1 MTATMSR
8 KQERVSLEPDSLST
22 RDRLILRP
30 QPEFVLPVLKR
41 SRRSLYA
48 RFASWALLVFG
59 LAFTVVIAIIGSKGQ
74 EISFLPLVAL
84 TVASGLFQLMS
95 VIAGNTANRPDPNLV
110 KTVARRLIILQGQ
123 TAGATE
129 RAQRAL
135 ELVDIKDSRQE
146 LGILSVQLSQ
156 LHEHLIE
163 SLETWRDLSPDL
175 FVQEGQN
182 GG

>member
-1 MTATMSR
+1 MAR
-8 KQERVSLEPDSLST
+8 KQERVSPESGDLSA

-30 QPEFVLPVLKR
+30 QPELVLPVLKP
-41 SRRSLYA
+41 SSQSLYA
-48 RFASWALLVFG
+48 KFASWTLLSFG
-59 LAFTVVIAIIGSKGQ
+59 LALTVVIAIIGSKGQ
-74 EISFLPLVAL
+74 QISLLPLVAL
-84 TVASGLFQLMS
+84 TVSSGLFQLMS
-95 VIAGNTANRPDPNLV
+95 VIAGNTANRPDSNLV
-110 KTVARRLIILQGQ
+110 KTVARRLLILQAQ
-123 TAGATE
+123 AAGATE

-156 LHEHLIE
+156 LHEHLVE

-175 FVQEGQN
+175 FIQEDQD